1 MNLYDQPGF
10 PIRNWESLRARDLP
24 EATRWTRV
32 EATPRLQLLP
42 VSKPLT
48 TLGVEGLPQHS
59 TYLRARRTLGSEPGQ
74 VGGGPGAYLAEDSEA
89 WFRVQLRLFQFHHSY
104 PAVFIQVFFVI
115 VITQAQWVHL
125 GNKRGE
131 SFSGQAADLRG
142 SRSACLRR
150 HSQKQPPNCKAY
162 GGGECVFQPSGN
174 SISAQ

>member
-1 MNLYDQPGF
+1 MDKSGGH
-10 PIRNWESLRARDLP
+10 P
-24 EATRWTRV
+24 EAAG
-32 EATPRLQLLP
+32 ATSVQAADHPGGGGAAPTHDFRQERALCLFSIP
-42 VSKPLT
+42 
-48 TLGVEGLPQHS
+48 G
-59 TYLRARRTLGSEPGQ
+59 YLRARRTPGSEPGQ

-150 HSQKQPPNCKAY
+150 HSQKQPRNCTAY
-162 GGGECVFQPSGN
+162 GGGERVFQPSGD